1 MQPKI
6 KRKPSSLSKRPSN
19 NPLGR
24 PKIYESTKPVL
35 IKIPVDLVLEVK
47 EQTKNF
53 TEFVIVAIKEKLARG

>member
-1 MQPKI
+1 MKTIPIPKT
-6 KRKPSSLSKRPSN
+6 KRPSN

-35 IKIPVDLVLEVK
+35 IKIPVDIVLEVK

-53 TEFVIVAIKEKLARG
+53 TEFVIVSIKEKLAKG